1 VTILSTRVARVFSL
15 DFASRRVLG
24 VYL

>member
-24 VYL
+24 AYL